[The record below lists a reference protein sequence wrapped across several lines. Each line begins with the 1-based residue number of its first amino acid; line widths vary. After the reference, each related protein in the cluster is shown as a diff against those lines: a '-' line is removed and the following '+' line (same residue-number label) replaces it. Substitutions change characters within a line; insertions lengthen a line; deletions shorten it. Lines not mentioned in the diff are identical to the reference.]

1 MEYSLPEEI
10 NTRNTTSEIEGG
22 ETELLQMTEV
32 FYGRKQIFFFFNR
45 IVRTPSPFRSAFQT
59 VVE

>member
-32 FYGRKQIFFFFNR
+32 FYGRKQIFFF
-45 IVRTPSPFRSAFQT
+45 IT
-59 VVE
+59 E